1 MIGKIA
7 RAAAGRSMARKRG
20 YSGASG
26 AAAALIAPFAIKLA
40 LKGASKIAAKAAD
53 ARRRRKGPEYLRRP
67 LSDVH

>member
-26 AAAALIAPFAIKLA
+26 AVAALLAPFAIKLA
-40 LKGASKIAAKAAD
+40 MKGASKLASKAAD
-53 ARRRRKGPEYLRRP
+53 AKRRRQGPEYLRKP
-67 LSDVH
+67 LSDVR